1 MHMRCVTLLA
11 LGLAACGSDPT
22 PLPPVDA
29 DRYAVDL
36 EALAAQPRQPNAAGW
51 KAAQE
56 LCIARF
62 EELGYTVELHAYAT
76 GLNVIG
82 TRLGTSLPDEKVVVS
97 AHYDSVTNC
106 AGADD
111 NASGVAGVLEAARV
125 LAVRPSARTLV
136 VACWDEEERGLIG
149 SRAWVQREVG
159 TGSVVTANYVF
170 EMIGYRSSEP
180 NSQELDRQLS
190 SVFPDQSAAI
200 EANDR
205 RGDFILVIHDES
217 SAPEVVSF
225 TTKAAAIGLPTIVL
239 PVNEALTKV
248 PTALRRSDHASFW
261 DVDWPGVQV
270 TDTAEYRN
278 SHYHCTEGPDVTV
291 DVDVAFATM
300 VTEATV
306 AAVAAALDP

>member
-1 MHMRCVTLLA
+1 MRTVATLALLA
-11 LGLAACGSDPT
+11 AACGSDPT
-22 PLPPVDA
+22 PLPAVDA
-29 DRYAVDL
+29 NRYAADL
-36 EALAAQPRQPNAAGW
+36 EALAAQPRQPNSAGW

-56 LCIARF
+56 LCLTRF
-62 EELGYTVELHAYAT
+62 EELGYTVELHSYLT
-76 GLNVIG
+76 GVNVIG

-149 SRAWVQREVG
+149 SRNWVQREVES
-159 TGSVVTANYVF
+159 GSIVTANYVF

-180 NSQELDRQLS
+180 NSQELDRQLA

-200 EANDR
+200 EANEN

-217 SAPEVVSF
+217 SAPEVVPF
-225 TTKAAAIGLPTIVL
+225 TTKAAEIGLPTIVL

-248 PTALRRSDHASFW
+248 QTALKRSDHAPFW
-261 DVDWPGVQV
+261 DVDWPGVQL

-278 SHYHCTEGPDVTV
+278 SHYHCLEGPDVTA
-291 DVDVAFATM
+291 DVDVTFATM
-300 VTEATV
+300 ITEATV
-306 AAVAAALDP
+306 AALASALDP